1 MVDSCAKIECPFS
14 GVTKSGRIW
23 RKVPENGAQSVTHT
37 HTGAHIRNT
46 TTTTHTLLTQPT
58 YTHTPLL
65 SPTRHTR
72 TSLDLSTSL
81 SPDQIATLVKKKKK
95 LPDTYPYSESPLR
108 LSDEVVA
115 LDSSQVLASGSPA
128 HVLRPYVIGG
138 HPVLKADTTVETP
151 DTVRVTCT
159 GRAVLVGE
167 NTRFQ

>member
-1 MVDSCAKIECPFS
+1 MRALALGCFYSHISTGTFRRALTALVDSCAKIECPFS

-81 SPDQIATLVKKKKK
+81 SPDQIATLVKKTKNFPTRTPIPSLLCVSRMKW
-95 LPDTYPYSESPLR
+95 SPLT
-108 LSDEVVA
+108 A
-115 LDSSQVLASGSPA
+115 LKYSHPGLQRTCSVHTSSEATQC
-128 HVLRPYVIGG
+128 LRP
-138 HPVLKADTTVETP
+138 TP
-151 DTVRVTCT
+151 
-159 GRAVLVGE
+159 
-167 NTRFQ
+167 Q